1 MVTGRVPLA
10 DDDEP
15 RPDLAA
21 VLQERGI
28 EAIVVKSEGDLDLLM
43 TDSLPHIVL
52 LDISFIRKSEVE
64 EIVEKCSR
72 LKLPVL
78 ALVPRAR
85 IDEMDVAPEVD
96 DFVVSPSNVNE
107 LVARASRVIR
117 RTESPDDGDVIR
129 VGELVINPA
138 NYEVSVKGRRVN
150 LRFKEYELLRLLASS
165 PGRVFTR
172 ESLLNHVWGYDY
184 FGGTR
189 TVDVHIR
196 RLRSK
201 IEDAEHSFI
210 ETIWN
215 VGYRFRDVRR
225 FS

>member
-201 IEDAEHSFI
+201 IENAEHSFI